1 MATQVDGSFGA
12 FLREQRSKAGLTL
25 RQVEVDTQGAVSNA
39 YLSQLE
45 GNKRPPPKPAVLIAL
60 GRLYGV
66 PMEQLFERA
75 GYADAPSVSDVDV
88 AFDQVLADRN
98 FQFGTRSP
106 GELNQDAKRMIIE
119 LYERATGKT
128 LLPSPSEA

>member
-1 MATQVDGSFGA
+1 MTKWNGSFSHASKINRNVCSVLRTLPALLANTSRLVYLPPMATQINGSFGA

-60 GRLYGV
+60 GKLYGV
-66 PMEQLFERA
+66 PTE
-75 GYADAPSVSDVDV
+75 
-88 AFDQVLADRN
+88 
-98 FQFGTRSP
+98 
-106 GELNQDAKRMIIE
+106 
-119 LYERATGKT
+119 
-128 LLPSPSEA
+128 